1 MGRNRRSDRH
11 LPAKVYLEHGA
22 YYYRD
27 GKKPRIPLGRDLGE
41 ALAKYSALIGNT
53 WSLRTLGDVIDRY
66 RIEVL
71 ALKKSEKTR
80 KEEGRSLD
88 RLKIALGHFLPDS
101 VTAVNLYTYMDA
113 RKSKDGRPVPI
124 AARHEIVL
132 LGHVYKKAKRWGAA
146 SINPVTGIELP
157 EKAGKRPYV
166 PMEQVEMVK
175 KLANPRMRLAIDW
188 AVMIGQ
194 RRADLLKLKRSDIR
208 KDGIYVQQ
216 GKTEAELIMEMS
228 PAVETLI
235 ARSDAMSPQIPREY
249 LIRKG
254 NGKPYSGSGF
264 YQNWRRLMLKH
275 AKAGGQW
282 FTFHDLRSVSAD
294 EADTIEEARD
304 RLGHAS
310 TETTKRFYRRK
321 PTKAKPAS

>member
-1 MGRNRRSDRH
+1 MGRNRKTDRH
-11 LPAKVYLEHGA
+11 LPAKVYLEHGT

-27 GKKPRIPLGRDLGE
+27 GKKPRVDLSRDLGD
-41 ALAKYSALIGNT
+41 ALSKYSKLIGNT

-71 ALKKSEKTR
+71 SLKKSEKTR

-88 RLKIALGHFLPDS
+88 RLKIALGHFLPDG
-101 VTAVNLYTYMDA
+101 VTAVNLYTYIDA

-124 AARHEIVL
+124 AARHEVVL

-166 PMEQVEMVK
+166 PMEWVEAVK
-175 KLANPRMRLAIDW
+175 KLASPRMRLAIDW

-208 KDGIYVQQ
+208 KDGIYIQQ
-216 GKTEAELIMEMS
+216 GKTEAELIMGMS
-228 PAVETLI
+228 PAVEALI
-235 ARSDAMSPQIPREY
+235 ARSDAMSPQIPRDY

-254 NGKPYSGSGF
+254 NGRPYSGSGF

-275 AKAGGQW
+275 VAAGGHH

-321 PTKAKPAS
+321 PTKAKPAH

>member
-1 MGRNRRSDRH
+1 MGRSRKNDRH

-27 GKKPRIPLGRDLGE
+27 GKKPRVQLGRDLTE
-41 ALAKYSALIGNT
+41 SLAKYATLIGPAWT
-53 WSLRTLGDVIDRY
+53 VRTLGDLIDRY

-71 ALKKSEKTR
+71 PLKKSAQTR

-88 RLKIALGHFLPDS
+88 RLKNVMGHFLPENL
-101 VTAVNLYTYMDA
+101 TAVNLYTYMDS
-113 RKSKDGRPVPI
+113 RRSKDGRKAPI

-132 LGHVYKKAKRWGAA
+132 LGHVYRKAKRWGVAV
-146 SINPVTGIELP
+146 NPVIGIELP

-166 PMEQVEMVK
+166 PMAEVDKVRA
-175 KLANPRMRLAIDW
+175 LASPRMRLAIDW
-188 AVMIGQ
+188 AVLIGQ

-208 KDGIYVQQ
+208 DDGIYVQQ
-216 GKTEAELIMEMS
+216 GKTDAKL
-228 PAVETLI
+228 LI
-235 ARSDAMSPQIPREY
+235 ARSPAVDELIARSKAMSPQIPADY

-254 NGKPYSGSGF
+254 NGKPYSGDGF

-275 AKAGGQW
+275 VAAGGQH
-282 FTFHDLRSVSAD
+282 FTFHDLRSVSVND
-294 EADTIEEARD
+294 VPIDEARD

-310 TETTKRFYRRK
+310 SETTKRHYSRGVTR
-321 PTKAKPAS
+321 AKPRS

>member
-1 MGRNRRSDRH
+1 MGRNRRTDRH

-27 GKKPRIPLGRDLGE
+27 GKKPRQSLGRDLGE
-41 ALAKYSALIGNT
+41 ALAKYSGLIGNT
-53 WSLRTLGDVIDRY
+53 WSLRTLGDVIDKY
-66 RIEVL
+66 RVEIL
-71 ALKKSEKTR
+71 PLKKSEQTR
-80 KEEGRSLD
+80 KEEGKSLE

-101 VTAVNLYTYMDA
+101 VTAVNLYTYIDA

-124 AARHEIVL
+124 AARHEVVL
-132 LGHVYKKAKRWGAA
+132 LGHIYKKAKRWGAA

-166 PMEQVEMVK
+166 PMEWVEAVK
-175 KLANPRMRLAIDW
+175 KLASPRMRLAIDW

-208 KDGIYVQQ
+208 EDGIYVQQ
-216 GKTEAELIMEMS
+216 GKTDAKLLIARSAAADE
-228 PAVETLI
+228 LI
-235 ARSDAMSPQIPREY
+235 ARSDAMSPQIPRDY

-254 NGKPYSGSGF
+254 NGKPYSGDGF

-275 AKAGGQW
+275 VAAGGHH
-282 FTFHDLRSVSAD
+282 FTFHDLRSVSVN
-294 EADTIEEARD
+294 ETPLEEARD

-310 TETTKRFYRRK
+310 SETTKRHYSRGV
-321 PTKAKPAS
+321 TKAKPRI